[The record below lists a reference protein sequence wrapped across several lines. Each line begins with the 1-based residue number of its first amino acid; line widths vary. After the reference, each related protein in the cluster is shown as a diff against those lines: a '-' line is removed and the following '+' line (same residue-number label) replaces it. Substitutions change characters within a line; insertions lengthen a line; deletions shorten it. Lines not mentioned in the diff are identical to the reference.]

1 MQSVALDGDLK
12 LHEWISI
19 GGYGTYN
26 LKAQELIERQFRAKV
41 GPKDFKMLVNW
52 DALRQQT
59 QFGLNFLF
67 GQPVDFEKFV
77 IINSQAMNTGGI

>member
-12 LHEWISI
+12 IFEGLTL
-19 GGYGTYN
+19 GGYSTYN
-26 LKAQELIERQFRAKV
+26 IKSGDIIEKQIRAKI

-67 GQPVDFEKFV
+67 GQPVDFEKF
-77 IINSQAMNTGGI
+77 IILNSQNKSGGI

>member
-1 MQSVALDGDLK
+1 MQSVSFDGDIK
-12 LHEWISI
+12 LDEWVTL

-26 LKAQELIERQFRAKV
+26 LQADELIERQVRAKV

-77 IINSQAMNTGGI
+77 ILNSQNKTSGI

>member
-1 MQSVALDGDLK
+1 MDGDVK
-12 LHEWISI
+12 LSEWVTL
-19 GGYGTYN
+19 GGFGTYN
-26 LKAQELIERQFRAKV
+26 LKEQEVIEKQIRAKV

-67 GQPVDFEKFV
+67 GQPVDFEKFL
-77 IINSQAMNTGGI
+77 ILNSQNKSGGI